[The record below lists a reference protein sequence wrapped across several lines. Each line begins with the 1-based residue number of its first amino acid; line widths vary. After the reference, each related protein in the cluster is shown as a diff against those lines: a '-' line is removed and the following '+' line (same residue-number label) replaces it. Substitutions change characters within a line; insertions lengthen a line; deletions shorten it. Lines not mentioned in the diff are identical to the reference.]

1 MTLNEDSINYELI
14 LGLHVWQGYGKMLN
28 RKLPSQFN
36 FLITGK
42 SKGFWKEQIRKMS
55 YIRIIFITVIITCCI
70 KCFVSFRI
78 DIQKLFNKT
87 VDCFLLKELQN
98 PKTEIDYF
106 TSSKNTL
113 PVVVQRLTEMS
124 HVVLILFS
132 IAVSH
137 EWKNMLFL

>member
-1 MTLNEDSINYELI
+1 
-14 LGLHVWQGYGKMLN
+14 
-28 RKLPSQFN
+28 
-36 FLITGK
+36 
-42 SKGFWKEQIRKMS
+42 MS
-55 YIRIIFITVIITCCI
+55 YIRIFITIIITCCI

-113 PVVVQRLTEMS
+113 PIVVRRLTETYL
-124 HVVLILFS
+124 HGTCC
-132 IAVSH
+132 IAPFFDSS
-137 EWKNMLFL
+137 FT